1 MKIRTLA
8 FAILFLSH
16 QLVTLRREEKIGHE
30 GAKGAYPLLPSARK
44 VSFFKGYGPLATLYN
59 SLEGDF
65 ARKWKINRENTWTIA
80 QNCRTFGRSLAEPT
94 N

>member
-8 FAILFLSH
+8 FVILFPSH
-16 QLVTLRREEKIGHE
+16 QLVTLRRGEKIGH
-30 GAKGAYPLLPSARK
+30 KGALLPSARK
-44 VSFFKGYGPLATLYN
+44 VSFFKGYGPLVTLYN